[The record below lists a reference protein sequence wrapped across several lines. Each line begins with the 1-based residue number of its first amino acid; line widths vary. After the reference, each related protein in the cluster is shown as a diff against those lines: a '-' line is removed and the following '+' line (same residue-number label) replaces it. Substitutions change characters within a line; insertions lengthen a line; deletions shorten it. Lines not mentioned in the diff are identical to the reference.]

1 MIDGLRI
8 GLGLDTHR
16 LEAGRPCRL
25 GGILIDS
32 PVGPV
37 GHSDADVI
45 LHAVVD
51 AVLSAAGQDDLGT
64 LFSDQSAVNADR
76 DSAEFCHEAH
86 RLAQAAGFRILSL
99 DVVVEAEQPRL
110 APHRLA
116 IRQRLADLFHTT
128 LDRINLRGKTAEK
141 LGSIGQGQAI
151 RATAIALLSKD
162 LPG

>member
-16 LEAGRPCRL
+16 LEPGRPCRL
-25 GGILIDS
+25 GGIPIDS
-32 PVGPV
+32 SVGPV
-37 GHSDADVI
+37 GHSDADVV

-64 LFSDQSAVNADR
+64 LFSDQAAANANR
-76 DSAEFCHEAH
+76 DSSEFCQEAH
-86 RLAQAAGFRILSL
+86 RRAQAAGFRILSL
-99 DVVVEAEQPRL
+99 DVVVETELPRL

-116 IRQRLADLFHTT
+116 MRQRIADLFGTT
-128 LDRINLRGKTAEK
+128 LDRVNLRGKTAEK

-151 RATAIALLSKD
+151 RATAIALLVKD
-162 LPG
+162 

>member
-25 GGILIDS
+25 GGIEFDS

-37 GHSDADVI
+37 GHSDGDVI

-64 LFSDQSAVNADR
+64 LFPDQDAVHAGR
-76 DSAEFCHEAH
+76 DSSDFCREANRRAEAE
-86 RLAQAAGFRILSL
+86 GFRVLSL
-99 DVVVEAEQPRL
+99 DVVVEAEQPKL
-110 APHRLA
+110 APHRQA
-116 IRQRLADLFHTT
+116 MREHIAALFATT
-128 LDRINLRGKTAEK
+128 VDRVNLRGKTAEQ
-141 LGSIGQGQAI
+141 LGAIGKGEAI
-151 RATAIALLSKD
+151 RATAIALLGK
-162 LPG
+162 